1 VETDQRRLAAAE
13 GRCARKG
20 VTVVEG
26 KFTFET
32 VGENKLIVSD
42 SQISPVKNKLEI
54 KVTFDQDEEPL
65 ISQIEYAFPAGS
77 KSTDFAEMKNLR
89 QIEFKI
95 DDWTVVDVS
104 KEEFIELKKH
114 KKKRSGNVGWYACR
128 FEEEETFT
136 YALTPGEAWTMKD
149 QQIMDLT
156 MENVVTTAVEG
167 TAAIRCTVGILAED
181 PQEYGVEIKKEQD
194 HTVKVQDFYPESGCA
209 LSGEQV
215 RLSWFVQNAQKLFLY
230 SGGAKTEIDLSK
242 SSEMVTVSDTTEY
255 TLEAVNGEKKD
266 IRKTLIQVL
275 PLCLRQFRA
284 DYEEEKIKW
293 DVCCGDHIKINGIS
307 TSFASG
313 SANLSEYTPGRPV
326 VLTAEGKNTSV
337 ESAVY
342 YGTEDERI
350 DVVHFQKTITF
361 YKGFQILDVL
371 WKLYELRSNN
381 TAKSIRIVFQDRE
394 RNELYDI
401 KGGEDLGTEGSWQQ
415 ILTGTDPARAGEN
428 ILVTMYVE
436 GYDEGTGKEYQI
448 TI

>member
-1 VETDQRRLAAAE
+1 ME
-13 GRCARKG
+13 GTFTF
-20 VTVVEG
+20 VTVG
-26 KFTFET
+26 
-32 VGENKLIVSD
+32 GNKLIVSD
-42 SQISPVKNKLEI
+42 SQASPAKNKLEI
-54 KVTFDQDEEPL
+54 KVTYDQNEEPL
-65 ISQIEYAFPAGS
+65 ISQIEYAFPAGT
-77 KSTDFAEMKNLR
+77 KGKDFAELKNLR

-104 KEEFIELKKH
+104 KEEFIELKSH
-114 KKKRSGNVGWYACR
+114 KKEKRSGNAGWYACR
-128 FEEEETFT
+128 FEEEEEFI
-136 YALTPGEAWTMKD
+136 YALTPGEAWSMKD
-149 QQIMDLT
+149 QQIMDLM
-156 MENVVTTAVEG
+156 MENVVTTAAEG
-167 TAAIRCTVGILAED
+167 ASVIRCTVGILAED
-181 PQEYGVEIKKEQD
+181 PQEYGLEIKKERD

-215 RLSWFVQNAQKLFLY
+215 RLNWFAQNAQKLFLF
-230 SGGAKTEIDLSK
+230 SGGVKKEIDPSK
-242 SSEMVTVSDTTEY
+242 SSEVVTVLNTAEY

-266 IRKTLIQVL
+266 TRKTLIQVL
-275 PLCLRQFRA
+275 PLCLRQFWA

-307 TSFASG
+307 TSFVSG

-342 YGTEDERI
+342 YGTEDERM

>member
-1 VETDQRRLAAAE
+1 
-13 GRCARKG
+13 
-20 VTVVEG
+20 
-26 KFTFET
+26 
-32 VGENKLIVSD
+32 
-42 SQISPVKNKLEI
+42 
-54 KVTFDQDEEPL
+54 
-65 ISQIEYAFPAGS
+65 
-77 KSTDFAEMKNLR
+77 M
-89 QIEFKI
+89 
-95 DDWTVVDVS
+95 
-104 KEEFIELKKH
+104 
-114 KKKRSGNVGWYACR
+114 
-128 FEEEETFT
+128 
-136 YALTPGEAWTMKD
+136 
-149 QQIMDLT
+149 
-156 MENVVTTAVEG
+156 
-167 TAAIRCTVGILAED
+167 
-181 PQEYGVEIKKEQD
+181 
-194 HTVKVQDFYPESGCA
+194 KVQDFYPESGCA

-230 SGGAKTEIDLSK
+230 TGASKKEIDPAK
-242 SSEMVTVSDTTEY
+242 SSELVTVSDTTEY

-266 IRKTLIQVL
+266 TRKISIQVL
-275 PLCLRQFRA
+275 PLCLRQFWA

-293 DVCCGDHIKINGIS
+293 DVCCGDRIKINGIS

-342 YGTEDERI
+342 YGTEDERM